1 MPQSRCFRESAASV
15 RREMRVA
22 VIAGE
27 PIYEN
32 VRLRLTANRTY
43 GVAIRRFAQEGRFSN
58 LSLSFLTYCS
68 QKWQSQHLD
77 TVLTLFDYGTL
88 LVI

>member
-1 MPQSRCFRESAASV
+1 MPLSQRFRESAASG
-15 RREMRVA
+15 RGAMRVT

-27 PIYEN
+27 PIYAN
-32 VRLRLTANRTY
+32 VRLRLAANRTY
-43 GVAIRRFAQEGRFSN
+43 RVAIRRFAQEGGFSN

-77 TVLTLFDYGTL
+77 TVLTLFDFGTL